1 MENYSLEQ
9 IERFKE
15 YERQRLK
22 VWYQE
27 NRENKLAYS
36 TQHYDTHKKSTR
48 QKKTPEQLR
57 EMNKERM
64 RRFREKRK
72 QQHETFELL
81 SEKTNNNIAELIL
94 SFI

>member
-27 NRENKLAYS
+27 NREKKLAYCK
-36 TQHYDTHKKSTR
+36 QYYETHKKSTR
-48 QKKTPEQLR
+48 EKKTPE
-57 EMNKERM
+57 EIKERKREYM
-64 RRFREKRK
+64 RKWREEKK
-72 QQHETFELL
+72 QQ
-81 SEKTNNNIAELIL
+81 
-94 SFI
+94 

>member
-27 NRENKLAYS
+27 NREKKLAYS
-36 TQHYDTHKKSTR
+36 KQHYAHIKKSTR
-48 QKKTPEQLR
+48 QKKTPEEKR

-64 RRFREKRK
+64 RRFR
-72 QQHETFELL
+72 
-81 SEKTNNNIAELIL
+81 
-94 SFI
+94 

>member
-27 NRENKLAYS
+27 NREKKLAYNK
-36 TQHYDTHKKSTR
+36 QYYDTHKKSTR
-48 QKKTPEQLR
+48 EKKTPE
-57 EMNKERM
+57 EIKERKREYM
-64 RRFREKRK
+64 RKWREEKK
-72 QQHETFELL
+72 Q
-81 SEKTNNNIAELIL
+81 K
-94 SFI
+94 